1 LGLND
6 KTLKHIKM
14 ESRHG
19 MLSGRLMLKRPLTG
33 LVVGL
38 CLAGFGVVNDAAAT
52 PIVIDNASFE
62 TLPPGGFTGFFESAA
77 WTLAS
82 IPGWSNSG
90 MSSGQATLAGY
101 SGNPAPSDGLYM
113 AFSDSESISQVV
125 ASAVAGTTYTLQ
137 VDVLHRADGVGNGA
151 MVSLTFGGVA
161 VATGTGT
168 DNLGAW
174 NNWSATYTATAADA
188 GKDVAIVLG
197 NSGMGGQGNFDN
209 VRLDAS
215 AVPEPAAV
223 SLLGIGGLAMAG
235 GRFAGRRKRESV
247 A

>member
-1 LGLND
+1 
-6 KTLKHIKM
+6 M
-14 ESRHG
+14 ESRQG

-38 CLAGFGVVNDAAAT
+38 CLAGFGVFNDAAAT

-62 TLPPGGFTGFFESAA
+62 TLPPGGFTGFSGLAA
-77 WTLAS
+77 WTIAS
-82 IPGWSNSG
+82 IPGWSNG
-90 MSSGQATLAGY
+90 GINSGQATLAGY

-151 MVSLTFGGVA
+151 MVSLTFGGVV

-168 DNLGAW
+168 DNLGVW

-188 GKDVAIVLG
+188 GKQVGIVLG
-197 NSGMGGQGNFDN
+197 NNHNPGNQSNFDN

-235 GRFAGRRKRESV
+235 GRFTGRRKRESV